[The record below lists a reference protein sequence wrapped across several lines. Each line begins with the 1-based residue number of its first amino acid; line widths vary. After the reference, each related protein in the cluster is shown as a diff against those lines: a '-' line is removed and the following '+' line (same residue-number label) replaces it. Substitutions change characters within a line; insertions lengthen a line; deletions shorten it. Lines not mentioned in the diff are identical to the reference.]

1 MPLTNKG
8 KKVKT
13 AMEKT
18 YGKEQGEKVFYA
30 MEKKNKNTN
39 MKKDKNMAKKAGY
52 MKGGMVKGK
61 TKPEPKGMKKKQG
74 MK

>member
-1 MPLTNKG
+1 MPLTAKG
-8 KKVKT
+8 KKIKK

-39 MKKDKNMAKKAGY
+39 MKKDKDMAKKVGY
-52 MKGGMVKGK
+52 MKGGMVKDK
-61 TKPEPKGMKKKQG
+61 AKVMPKKKD